1 MKRITKRAVQRLIPL
16 APLVALLIT
25 PVILTSCGGTTTGN
39 PVVTLKVAPYSPSFA
54 SWFNLITPAHAA
66 VSDLKLCFKR
76 LRFKPTYDGQSDGT
90 SGDSTNFDFEI
101 GEVTLSSAGN
111 TLGSITLP
119 AGTYRRIE
127 FDLHDQCGKSVQVA
141 NTQSGSPFSTNDTIT
156 IKFEGTFAAEGS
168 EQTLSL
174 QFQSMVT
181 ALDTVTS
188 DGGIKTALENASVK
202 GSF

>member
-1 MKRITKRAVQRLIPL
+1 MKRIIPL
-16 APLVALLIT
+16 VVLIVT
-25 PVILTSCGGTTTGN
+25 SFNLSSCGGTTTGN

-54 SWFNLITPAHAA
+54 SWFSLITPAHAA

-76 LRFKPTYDGQSDGT
+76 LRFKPSYDGQSDGD

-101 GEVTLSSAGN
+101 GEVTLSSAGS

-127 FDLHDQCGKSVQVA
+127 FDLHDQCTSGKSVQVT
-141 NTQSGSPFSTNDTIT
+141 NSQSGSPFSTNNTIT
-156 IKFEGTFAAEGS
+156 IKFEGTFAAAGS
-168 EQTLSL
+168 EQTLTL
-174 QFQSMVT
+174 QFQSLVS

-188 DGGIKTALENASVK
+188 DALIKTTLENASLK

>member
-1 MKRITKRAVQRLIPL
+1 MKRLIPL
-16 APLVALLIT
+16 VAL
-25 PVILTSCGGTTTGN
+25 ILTPALLASCGGTTTGN

-54 SWFNLITPAHAA
+54 SWFSLITPAYAA

-76 LRFKPTYDGQSDGT
+76 LRFKPTYDGQSDGD

-101 GEVTLSSAGN
+101 GEITLSSAGS

-127 FDLHDQCGKSVQVA
+127 FDLHDQCASGKSVQVA
-141 NTQSGSPFSTNDTIT
+141 NSQAGSPFSTNSSIT

-174 QFQSMVT
+174 QFQSLVS
-181 ALDTVTS
+181 ALNTVTS
-188 DGGIKTALENASVK
+188 DGLIKSSLENASVK